1 MKWNQELECICGDII
16 KLDALGR
23 NFEKHIKTNE
33 RHLAHLKKMWKIKKR
48 MDRKK
53 MLSNNKDALSKTQA
67 SEQAPDKST
76 LIEPSQYCTPCEPSN
91 VQR

>member
-33 RHLAHLKKMWKIKKR
+33 RHLAHLKKMWKIKKK
-48 MDRKK
+48 MDKKK
-53 MLSNNKDALSKTQA
+53 MLSNNKQDALSKTQTC
-67 SEQAPDKST
+67 EQKTNQPS
-76 LIEPSQYCTPCEPSN
+76 LIEPTKHFSPCKPSD
-91 VQR
+91 V

>member
-1 MKWNQELECICGDII
+1 MKWNQQLECICGDII

-48 MDRKK
+48 MDKKK
-53 MLSNNKDALSKTQA
+53 MLSNNKHALSTTKA

-76 LIEPSQYCTPCEPSN
+76 FIEPSKYCTPCKSSD
-91 VQR
+91 V